1 MMKCG
6 KDIDTQP
13 LTAGMTEYDAVKMAM
28 EQSGYAILSS
38 AYLQEAFTRASWFI
52 ENKRLMP
59 EFLAADSKGK
69 ILKPGR

>member
-1 MMKCG
+1 
-6 KDIDTQP
+6 
-13 LTAGMTEYDAVKMAM
+13 MAM
-28 EQSGYAILSS
+28 EQSGYAILPS